1 MTVTGDTELVY
12 LDHAA
17 STPMRP
23 AAVDA
28 MVRVLR
34 DEPAN
39 PTGAH
44 RLARRIRQS
53 LEEAREQ
60 IASALEVPA
69 REIVFCGNGSEA
81 NNLAI
86 DGVRGDGLSVCAAAE
101 HHAVLHPIEHAG
113 GIVVPV
119 DAAGAMDRDA
129 LKSVLAEHG
138 DRVRIISA
146 MAVNNE
152 VGTITALAQV
162 ASTMRKKA
170 PKSVL
175 HCDAVQAPSWVDL
188 AELCRHADLVS
199 LSAHKFG
206 GPKGVGI
213 LRIRSGVSVEA
224 QIRGGGQEAERRSGT
239 QDVASAVAM
248 ATALTECVARRDDEL
263 VRIAALRDQ
272 LVDAIVAAVPGT
284 VETVPRERKVAGN
297 AHVCVEG
304 VEAESLVFLLDRAG
318 VCASAGSSCA
328 SGATQISH
336 VLAAIGVPM
345 SIARGS
351 LRLSLGWTT
360 TQADIDR
367 AVVAVVES
375 VEQLR
380 RVA

>member
-263 VRIAALRDQ
+263 VRIA
-272 LVDAIVAAVPGT
+272 
-284 VETVPRERKVAGN
+284 
-297 AHVCVEG
+297 HVCVEG